1 MKLAPDILVLD
12 TRGLRCPLPVIRA
25 EKQALQLKKGEGF
38 ALLAND
44 PMSNIDIPL
53 FCKKNGFLV
62 SCTRD
67 KDVFR
72 FEIFRE

>member
-1 MKLAPDILVLD
+1 MPAPDIMVVD

-25 EKQALQLKKGEGF
+25 EKQALLLKKGEGF

-53 FCKKNGFLV
+53 FCKKNGFALT
-62 SCTRD
+62 CTREG
-67 KDVFR
+67 DVFR
-72 FEIFRE
+72 FEIFYK

>member
-1 MKLAPDILVLD
+1 MKPLPEIVIVD

-25 EKQALQLKKGEGF
+25 EKQALRLKKGEGF

-53 FCKKNGFLV
+53 FCKKNGFILT
-62 SCTRD
+62 CT
-67 KDVFR
+67 KNEDVFR
-72 FEIFRE
+72 FEIFRK